1 VGVRLQKVLAGAGV
15 ASRRGAEGLI
25 EAGRV
30 KVDGKV
36 VTALGTRVAE
46 GAVVEVDGRVVQT
59 QDIVVVV
66 LNKPDLVSSRTEGS
80 VDERGRPTVASL
92 LRGMPRLV
100 PIGRLDFHARGV
112 LLLTNDGTLAEALSH
127 PRREVAKTY
136 HAKLQGRLGEAE
148 LEQLHAGVVLEDG
161 TRTKP
166 ALEVEIVKATTT
178 NTWVQITIGQGL
190 YRQVRRMG
198 DALGHPVLK
207 LIRVAYGG
215 ITAIGLRDGEWRL
228 LRADEVDHLRKV
240 AAGKPTVAPE
250 PTPRVRSTKPGIPAR
265 PAVSDRP
272 SAARGARAR
281 PSRTAAAARPRP
293 AAASPAK
300 TPAKAPARP
309 SAGASKR
316 GSAGGSARG
325 PARGSARGSAGA
337 KRTRRR

>member
-36 VTALGTRVAE
+36 VTALGTRVGE

-127 PRREVAKTY
+127 PRREVSKTY
-136 HAKLQGRLGEAE
+136 HAKLQGRLGEPE

-240 AAGKPTVAPE
+240 AAGKPTGPAPE

-293 AAASPAK
+293 AATSPAK
-300 TPAKAPARP
+300 APAKAPARAP
-309 SAGASKR
+309 ARASAGASK
-316 GSAGGSARG
+316 GGSARG
-325 PARGSARGSAGA
+325 SVRGSAGA

>member
-1 VGVRLQKVLAGAGV
+1 MGVRLQKVLAAAGV
-15 ASRRGAEGLI
+15 ASRRGAEALI

-46 GAVVEVDGRVVQT
+46 QAVVEVDGRPVQV
-59 QDIVVVV
+59 QDVVVVV

-100 PIGRLDFHARGV
+100 PIARLDFHARGV
-112 LLLTNDGTLAEALSH
+112 LLLTNDGALAEALSH
-127 PRREVAKTY
+127 PRRQVPVTY
-136 HAKLQGRLGEAE
+136 HAKLQGRIDEAT
-148 LEQLHAGVVLEDG
+148 LAQLHGGVVLEDG

-178 NTWVQITIGQGL
+178 NTWVQITIAQGL

-198 DALGHPVLK
+198 DAVGHPVLK

-215 ITAIGLRDGEWRL
+215 ITATGLKDGEWRP
-228 LRADEVDHLRKV
+228 LRADEVEHLRKV
-240 AAGKPTVAPE
+240 AAGKPTGPAPE
-250 PTPRVRSTKPGIPAR
+250 PTPRVRSKAPAR

-272 SAARGARAR
+272 STGRAARAR
-281 PSRTAAAARPRP
+281 PSRTAAAARPT
-293 AAASPAK
+293 AAPTSPA
-300 TPAKAPARP
+300 R
-309 SAGASKR
+309 SA
-316 GSAGGSARG
+316 SARG
-325 PARGSARGSAGA
+325 SGRGSAGA
-337 KRTRRR
+337 TRTRRR